1 MISWKKPRENLAQS
15 SFCYIVCFSKLWIK
29 FQHRKLALNLSEYR
43 QTLYCNTIWE
53 CSWELNVGLTHFIPV
68 SHVYT
73 PWKRQKTFGFLTF
86 SEGIEMEYRPK
97 MDQISVLLETDTLL
111 DTGSQCQTLRW
122 NTTWNF
128 SETHWIYKI
137 ETYFSELWLLHIIY
151 L

>member
-1 MISWKKPRENLAQS
+1 MIY
-15 SFCYIVCFSKLWIK
+15 F
-29 FQHRKLALNLSEYR
+29 
-43 QTLYCNTIWE
+43 
-53 CSWELNVGLTHFIPV
+53 
-68 SHVYT
+68 YT

-128 SETHWIYKI
+128 SETHWMYKI